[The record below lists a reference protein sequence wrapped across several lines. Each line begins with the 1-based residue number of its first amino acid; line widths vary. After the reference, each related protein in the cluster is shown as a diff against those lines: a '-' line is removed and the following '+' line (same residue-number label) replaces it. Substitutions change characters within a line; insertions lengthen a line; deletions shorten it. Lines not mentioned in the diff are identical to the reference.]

1 MSIASINPTTG
12 ETLKTFSALTEEQ
25 IESAIA
31 QAQSTFETYRK
42 TGFGQRSEWM
52 QQAATLLL
60 EQKAQLAEL
69 MTLEMGKTLG
79 SAIAEVEKC
88 AWVCRYYA
96 EHAQAFLA
104 DEPASTDASRSYV
117 RFLPLGVLLA
127 VMPWNFPLWQVFR
140 AAAPA
145 LMAGNTLL
153 LKHASNVPQSALA
166 IADIFSQAG
175 FPPGA
180 FQTLL
185 VSASQT
191 APIIADERVRA
202 VSLTGSGPAGAAVA
216 ATAAKHIKKSVLEL
230 GGSDPFIV
238 LSSADL
244 ESAIATAATARLINN
259 GQSCIA
265 AKRFIVAE
273 EIADRFEQGLAAA
286 FASQKVGDPRL
297 PETTIGP
304 LATPDIL
311 KVLDQQVRACLA
323 QGATALIGGDV
334 DALQRQ
340 LPEALQRGNFYPPTI
355 LTAIPPGTPAGQEEF
370 FGPVALVFRVAGI
383 DDAIALANSTAFG
396 LGASAWTNDLEEQ
409 QTLIDELD
417 AGAVFIN
424 GLVKSDPRLPFG
436 GVKTSGYGRELGRY
450 GLLEFVN
457 AKTVWVK

>member
-1 MSIASINPTTG
+1 MAIVSTNPATG
-12 ETLKTFSALTEEQ
+12 ETLKTFPALTAEQ

-31 QAQSTFETYRK
+31 QAQRTFETYRK
-42 TGFGQRSEWM
+42 TGFSQRCQWM
-52 QQAATLLL
+52 HQAAAALLN
-60 EQKAQLAEL
+60 QKESLAEQ

-96 EHAQAFLA
+96 DHTQAFLQ

-127 VMPWNFPLWQVFR
+127 VMPWNYPLWQVFR

-166 IADIFSQAG
+166 IADIFTQAG

-185 VSASQT
+185 VRASQT
-191 APIIADERVRA
+191 EPIIADGRIKA
-202 VSLTGSGPAGAAVA
+202 VSLTGSGSAGAAVA
-216 ATAAKHIKKSVLEL
+216 SIAARHIKKSVLEL

-238 LSSADL
+238 LPSADL
-244 ESAIATAATARLINN
+244 EDAIATAAKARLMNN

-265 AKRFIVAE
+265 AKRFIVVGDIAE
-273 EIADRFEQGLAAA
+273 RFEQGLATV

-304 LATPDIL
+304 LATPGIL
-311 KVLDQQVRACLA
+311 EELAQQVQACLDK
-323 QGATALIGGDV
+323 GATALIGGDV
-334 DALQRQ
+334 DALRRQ
-340 LPEALQRGNFYPPTI
+340 LPPALQRGNFYPPTI
-355 LTAIPPGTPAGQEEF
+355 LTAIPPGTPADQEEF
-370 FGPVALVFRVAGI
+370 FGPVALVFRVA
-383 DDAIALANSTAFG
+383 DMDEAIALANSTAFG
-396 LGASAWTNDLEEQ
+396 LGASAWTSDPEEQ
-409 QTLIDELD
+409 QQLVNELD

-436 GVKTSGYGRELGRY
+436 GVKMSGYGRELGRY
-450 GLLEFVN
+450 GLMEFVN